1 MRFYA
6 KRIPNYNRKKTLL
19 RIIVVLLSV
28 AGSALARYELIT
40 LVVMT
45 TAASAAVTSWMEFTD
60 MGSKAQRYTRASSS
74 LRNLLDWWGSLS
86 EVRKASREQIA
97 YLITTSEGIIAEEQI
112 GWTSMAKKEVDNRK
126 ELTPTERAAR
136 NDLGK
141 SGPRV
146 VPVESNK
153 MS

>member
-1 MRFYA
+1 M
-6 KRIPNYNRKKTLL
+6 
-19 RIIVVLLSV
+19 
-28 AGSALARYELIT
+28 
-40 LVVMT
+40 
-45 TAASAAVTSWMEFTD
+45 
-60 MGSKAQRYTRASSS
+60 
-74 LRNLLDWWGSLS
+74 DWWGSLS